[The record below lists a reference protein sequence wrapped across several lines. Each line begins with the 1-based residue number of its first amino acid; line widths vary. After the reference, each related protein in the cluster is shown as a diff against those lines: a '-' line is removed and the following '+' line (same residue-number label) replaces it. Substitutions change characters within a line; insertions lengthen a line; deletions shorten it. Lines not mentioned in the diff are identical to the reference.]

1 MTTLPTVT
9 ARALWT
15 LALRIEGVGTP
26 DGQYRLSMGPAPAW
40 DADDLYHECLDSWPD
55 EIGTEVDFLTGE
67 AKQTA
72 GNFSVRQT
80 NTTRPILWDTDPT
93 VVALATAA
101 VGATSTSIQTDTT
114 TLAGTVIHW
123 DREAILLGTHAGGGV
138 YTGCTRG
145 YLGTQATRHG
155 DGELP
160 DLELYQLPWSLKGR
174 LVQVVE
180 VPQSAAGYGDEVV
193 IWAGVLQEVEAT
205 GLSRFKLA
213 CRDLLSL
220 LGDVELGSPVCRWIG
235 SQSQQIRR
243 PWGGYGSSAS
253 TARCMV
259 VEESSGFVGVA
270 PYRVA
275 PPGFGQ
281 GFWLQIEQIIA
292 VGSYPTPPTDR
303 APQERTFREVISTH
317 SAQPASSAT
326 PGDDTLPLSQQPAE
340 LVLQLLT
347 TTRNQGIAGANGDY
361 DTGIDFLAGG
371 IPALVVDQAQIL
383 AWGQRHAPFEVDNLF
398 IGLEG
403 PEKLSAVL
411 AKILRPLGAA
421 LVVRQGKLA
430 VVQLA
435 DAPSFDAS
443 ASLTESQV
451 ITTGASQARG
461 LGAQIDSVSVE
472 YALIPGVG
480 SSSDRSD
487 DVRQPR
493 RLPPG
498 GRSSLS
504 LDATAY
510 ASSAVSRLGAVGML
524 FRYRIPAPRASLDV
538 LSSASYWPGD
548 VVQVVSSNLLGRS
561 GAKGVSTTALVLGR
575 RLVFEGPAPG
585 QGGRGSSILRYTL
598 ALTGLIHRVQGLI
611 GPSARVVSWNAGTK
625 TLTVAAN
632 AYTSAAN
639 PNLATDAEGFFA
651 GDVVQLVDEYGTVVT
666 PSATVASVGANTII
680 LTAVPATAPVAG
692 DVVRAAAWS
701 LAVAAQRAR
710 WAFVADA
717 SDELGGSVLNAYTY
731 PVG

>member
-1 MTTLPTVT
+1 MTTSPTVT
-9 ARALWT
+9 ARAVWT

-26 DGQYRLSMGPAPAW
+26 DGQYRLSMAPPPSW
-40 DADDLYHECLDSWPD
+40 DTDGLYHECLDSWPD
-55 EIGTEVDFLTGE
+55 EIGAEVDFLTGE
-67 AKQTA
+67 TRQTA

-80 NTTRPILWDTDPT
+80 STTRAAFWDTDPT
-93 VVALATAA
+93 VVARATAA

-180 VPQSAAGYGDEVV
+180 VLQSATGYGDEVV
-193 IWAGVLQEVEAT
+193 IWAGVLQDVEAT
-205 GLSRFKLA
+205 GLARFKIS

-220 LGDVELGSPVCRWIG
+220 LGDVELGSPACRWIG

-243 PWGGYGSSAS
+243 PWGGYGSSSS

-303 APQERTFREVISTH
+303 APAERTFREVISTH

-347 TTRNQGIAGANGDY
+347 TTRNQGIAGANGDW

-371 IPALVVDQAQIL
+371 IPAIVVDEAQIL
-383 AWGQRHAPFEVDNLF
+383 AWGQRHAPFAVDNLF
-398 IGLEG
+398 IGLSG
-403 PEKLSAVL
+403 PERLSGVL
-411 AKILRPLGAA
+411 TKILRPLGAA
-421 LVVRQGKLA
+421 LVVRSGKLA

-435 DAPSFDAS
+435 DAPSFDVTS
-443 ASLTESQV
+443 SLTSSQI
-451 ITTGASQARG
+451 ITTGASQSRG
-461 LGAQIDSVSVE
+461 LASQIDSVSVE
-472 YALIPGVG
+472 YGLIPGVG

-487 DVRQPR
+487 DVRQAR

-504 LDATAY
+504 IDATAY
-510 ASSAVSRLGAVGML
+510 AQAAVSRLSAVGML
-524 FRYRIPAPRASLDV
+524 FRYRLPPPRVTLDV

-548 VVQVVSSNLLGRS
+548 VVQITSSNLLGRA
-561 GAKGVSTTALVLGR
+561 GAASVSTSALVLGR
-575 RLVFEGPAPG
+575 RLIFEGPAPG
-585 QGGRGSSILRYTL
+585 VGGRGSSILRYTL
-598 ALTGLIHRVQGLI
+598 AVTGLIHRVQGLI

-625 TLTVAAN
+625 TITVAAN
-632 AYTSAAN
+632 VYTSASN
-639 PNLATDAEGFFA
+639 PNLSTDAEGFFA
-651 GDVVQLVDEYGTVVT
+651 ADVVQIVDQYGTVVT
-666 PSATVASVGANTII
+666 AAATVASVGVNAIV
-680 LTAVPATAPVAG
+680 LTAAPATAPVAG

-701 LAVAAQRAR
+701 SAVAAQRAR
-710 WAFVADA
+710 WAFVADV